1 MCIRDRYRIDEDF
14 PGLINS
20 VMNECCT
27 KAQRKE
33 TLDFVD
39 ISTVEDRLRG
49 KNTIVHEFIGKVSGL
64 SLIHI

>member
-1 MCIRDRYRIDEDF
+1 MRISRDY
-14 PGLINS
+14 INS
-20 VMNECCT
+20 VMNEFCT

-49 KNTIVHEFIGKVSGL
+49 KNAIVHEFIGKVSGWCRERF
-64 SLIHI
+64 IPVDYDA